1 MAHRV
6 TIKGQKWNGIDKMFT
21 LKEFLLA
28 KRKEVWGVPPQAT
41 LYDALKL
48 MAEKE
53 VGAVPVVD
61 RGKIIGIFS
70 ERDLARKAV
79 CAGKLSLTL
88 PVRKFMTKKV
98 LYVHPR
104 TSMDECMSL
113 MTMHRVRHL
122 PILEDGSIVGI
133 ITIGDAVKHTI
144 QEQKFILRKVL
155 DSIEEG
161 KSALRTNV
169 TFNVEQNI
177 LPLVRKLIRQHPRAA
192 ATLRL
197 IEDRLRD
204 ISSDSYRSLVS
215 AKFNFTPA
223 EISVIRLLKANYR
236 EKEIADELNISL
248 STVKKHKYA
257 IRGKLGIRNASG
269 NIVSHLEDAG

>member
-1 MAHRV
+1 
-6 TIKGQKWNGIDKMFT
+6 MFT
-21 LKEFLLA
+21 LQEFLLA
-28 KRKEVWGVPPQAT
+28 KRKEVWGVPPQTT
-41 LYDALKL
+41 LYEALKL

-53 VGAVPVVD
+53 VGAVPVID
-61 RGKIIGIFS
+61 GGKIIGIFS

-79 CAGKLSLTL
+79 SARQLSLKSPIT
-88 PVRKFMTKKV
+88 KFMTKKV

-104 TSMDECMSL
+104 TSMEECMAI
-113 MTMHRVRHL
+113 MTTHRVRHL
-122 PILEDGSIVGI
+122 PILEDGKIAGI
-133 ITIGDAVKHTI
+133 ITIGDAVKHAI

-177 LPLVRKLIRQHPRAA
+177 LPVVRQLAKKHPRDAA
-192 ATLRL
+192 AYTLL
-197 IEDRLRD
+197 EDRLKE
-204 ISSDSYRSLVS
+204 ISSDYYRKLVS

-223 EISVIRLLKANYR
+223 EISVIRLIKANYR
-236 EKEIADELNISL
+236 EKEISEALNISL

-257 IRGKLGIRNASG
+257 IRGKLGIRNASSS
-269 NIVSHLEDAG
+269 ILSRLEDVG